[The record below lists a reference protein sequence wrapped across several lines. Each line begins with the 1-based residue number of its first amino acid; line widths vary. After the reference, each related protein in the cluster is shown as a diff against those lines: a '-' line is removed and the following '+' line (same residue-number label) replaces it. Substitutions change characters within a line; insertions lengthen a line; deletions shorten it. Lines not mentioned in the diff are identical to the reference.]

1 MIYIESATTDRQHID
16 FKEYSTACAV
26 ATYVDL
32 LEVGEDCEAAYV
44 MNKWGIKLGGSAI
57 RQMVCYVGKRLGK
70 KFSVSLTG
78 EYTKIIRI
86 K

>member
-26 ATYVDL
+26 ATYIDM

-44 MNKWGIKLGGSAI
+44 MDKWGKKLGDSAI
-57 RQMVCYVGKRLGK
+57 RQMVCYVGVKLEK
-70 KFSVSLTG
+70 KFSVSLSG
-78 EYTKIIRI
+78 EYIKIIRI